1 MDMTMHTAFS
11 PEAWDRNARVYEII
25 RTMPFNAAL
34 AAGTLSEARFKHYIT
49 QDAHYLIGFGRA
61 LTLAGAKAPDPDRI
75 VQFAK
80 SAEGAIVVERALH
93 GSFFQQYGITPEVF
107 AHTPLSPA
115 CHHYVS
121 YLLATAYAEPYEVL
135 VGALLPCFWIYAEV
149 GRDIHARAV
158 AANPYQ
164 AWIDTYAGEEFHN
177 AVRVMIAATDEAAEG
192 ASSSLR
198 ARMHAAFARATQLEW
213 MFWDSAFRLE
223 MAIDT
228 IGFHQRD
235 DDGIGQDL
243 LEGWFALAPDHGISN
258 PVDRSLDYGVID
270 VRFYS
275 AAIRMGISRSRC
287 ATCSGS
293 AVIVSAVSSL
303 RTLNHSEYSAGT
315 TSSVSTV
322 ATNRPPMMVIAMG
335 PQKMLRASGIMPR
348 IAARAVRT
356 TGRARRTVAS
366 MIARCR
372 P

>member
-1 MDMTMHTAFS
+1 MHTAFS
-11 PEAWDRNARVYEII
+11 PEAWYRNAQVYEVI

-49 QDAHYLIGFGRA
+49 QDAHSLIGFGRA

-93 GSFFQQYGITPEVF
+93 GSFFQKYGITPEVF
-107 AHTPLSPA
+107 AQTPLSPA

-135 VGALLPCFWIYAEV
+135 LGALLPCFWIYAEV

-198 ARMHAAFARATQLEW
+198 ARMHVAFARATQLEW

-223 MAIDT
+223 S
-228 IGFHQRD
+228 
-235 DDGIGQDL
+235 
-243 LEGWFALAPDHGISN
+243 W
-258 PVDRSLDYGVID
+258 PV
-270 VRFYS
+270 
-275 AAIRMGISRSRC
+275 
-287 ATCSGS
+287 
-293 AVIVSAVSSL
+293 
-303 RTLNHSEYSAGT
+303 
-315 TSSVSTV
+315 
-322 ATNRPPMMVIAMG
+322 
-335 PQKMLRASGIMPR
+335 
-348 IAARAVRT
+348 
-356 TGRARRTVAS
+356 
-366 MIARCR
+366 
-372 P
+372 

>member
-1 MDMTMHTAFS
+1 MHTAFS

-93 GSFFQQYGITPEVF
+93 GSFFRQYGITPEVF
-107 AHTPLSPA
+107 AQTPLSLA

-135 VGALLPCFWIYAEV
+135 LGALLPCFWIYAEV

-223 MAIDT
+223 SWPI
-228 IGFHQRD
+228 
-235 DDGIGQDL
+235 
-243 LEGWFALAPDHGISN
+243 
-258 PVDRSLDYGVID
+258 
-270 VRFYS
+270 
-275 AAIRMGISRSRC
+275 
-287 ATCSGS
+287 
-293 AVIVSAVSSL
+293 
-303 RTLNHSEYSAGT
+303 
-315 TSSVSTV
+315 
-322 ATNRPPMMVIAMG
+322 
-335 PQKMLRASGIMPR
+335 
-348 IAARAVRT
+348 
-356 TGRARRTVAS
+356 
-366 MIARCR
+366 
-372 P
+372 